1 MKKLFKDIRHNDIDA
16 VRNAIKKKPAVV
28 NEVFDGQKP
37 KRMLVS
43 HRFKWQLNVDISRS

>member
-28 NEVFDGQKP
+28 NEIFDGQKP
-37 KRMLVS
+37 KRMSDSL
-43 HRFKWQLNVDISRS
+43 HFT